1 MKYMILVGDGMADY
15 PIAELDNKTPL
26 EFARTPSMDF
36 IAKQGRGGTAVT
48 VPKSM
53 NPASDV
59 AILSLLGYQPTKY
72 YTGRGPLEAAS
83 LGINLKEG
91 EVAFRCNL
99 ITVEGDTL
107 VDYSAG
113 HISNKE
119 AGILIS
125 FLNEKL
131 GNENIKFHPGV
142 SYRHLTIFNLNAGVR
157 GDVLLLT
164 IRCVPPHDIIGQSL
178 KKNFPRGEGGEML
191 QKLMKDSFSLLDEHD
206 INRVRRGLGE
216 NPGNMIWLWG
226 QGIAPA
232 MPTFKEKFG
241 IEGSVISAVDVVK
254 GIGRYAGLEV
264 INVPGATG
272 YFDTDYEGI
281 ARAALKSLEKKDFI
295 FVHIEAPDEA
305 GHMGDFRA
313 KIKSIED
320 FDNKVVGT
328 VLRGLKSF
336 SGYRVLVLP
345 DHPTPLKLRTHTR
358 DPVPF
363 AFWGTDVESD
373 GMPSFSESSAR
384 KGSLHL
390 KEGWKLMELFL
401 NPLVN
406 A

>member
-1 MKYMILVGDGMADY
+1 MKYIILVGDGMADY
-15 PIAELDNKTPL
+15 PLPELNNKTPL
-26 EFARTPSMDF
+26 EFARTPSLDF
-36 IAKQGRGGTAVT
+36 IAREGRGGTAIT

-59 AILSLLGYQPTKY
+59 AILSLLGYPPTEY

-83 LGINLKEG
+83 LGINLKEN

-99 ITVEGDTL
+99 ITVEGDIL

-119 AGILIS
+119 ARILIS
-125 FLNEKL
+125 FLDEKL
-131 GNENIKFHPGV
+131 GSENIKFYPGV
-142 SYRHLTIFNLNAGVR
+142 SYRHLTILREGKKQDTFHS
-157 GDVLLLT
+157 
-164 IRCVPPHDIIGQSL
+164 IKCVPPHDIIGQSL
-178 KKNFPRGEGGEML
+178 QKNLPWGEGGEIL
-191 QKLMKDSFSLLDEHD
+191 QKLMKDSFSLLDKHD
-206 INRVRRGLGE
+206 INCVRRELGE

-226 QGIAPA
+226 QGTSPS

-241 IEGSVISAVDVVK
+241 IEGSVTSAVDVVK
-254 GIGRYAGLEV
+254 GIAHYAGLEI

-305 GHMGDFRA
+305 GHMGDLRA

-320 FDNKVVGT
+320 FDHKVVGT
-328 VLRGLKSF
+328 VLEGLKSF
-336 SGYRVLVLP
+336 PEYRVLVLP

-373 GMPSFSESSAR
+373 AMPSFSEPSAR

-390 KEGWKLMELFL
+390 KEGWKLMEHFL
-401 NPLVN
+401 NLLVN
-406 A
+406 ELQ